1 MMEQTATKT
10 VTSGIYNRVPT
21 GEYVGNREQFR
32 MVKTGERV
40 NKYTFEIVNANTL
53 RINGNAYRIEDNS
66 EFAIKIMKTKI
77 KAQGGASGLLKFF
90 MHDTFD
96 SWELRV
102 IENCKPINK

>member
-1 MMEQTATKT
+1 MEQTATKT
-10 VTSGIYNRVPT
+10 VTHGIYSRVST
-21 GEYVGNREQFR
+21 GKYVGNYEQFR
-32 MVKTGERV
+32 CDKVGERV
-40 NKYTFEIVNANTL
+40 NTYTFEVINANAL

-90 MHDTFD
+90 MRDSFD
-96 SWELRV
+96 SWELKV

>member
-1 MMEQTATKT
+1 MQTATKT

-21 GEYVGNREQFR
+21 GEYVGNREQIR

-40 NKYTFEIVNANTL
+40 SKYTFEVINADTL
-53 RINGNAYRIEDNS
+53 RINGNAYKVEYSS

-90 MHDTFD
+90 MSDTLD

-102 IENCKPINK
+102 VENCKPINK